1 MIDIQRYTR
10 LVPYYQLQTAIS
22 KNNNKPNH
30 FFLVMKPMFMLVII
44 ATVSISGSI
53 VYPPSLLLSSSQ
65 IAYAQTPD
73 QALSNP
79 SPSEQQSP
87 SPPSPSSTPPLGQ
100 TPDQALSSP
109 AAPSPPSNPS
119 TAQQE
124 EQPQPSASPALG
136 IPGLLFPP
144 RQQPSSSQQQLP
156 LPQQPSPLSQSEQS
170 PAVAPL
176 TQTTANGTINSLI
189 FAPTTR
195 WIATGNWALI
205 LRNGNVN
212 SFNTNMTWY
221 NNNGTRTHTHELL
234 NFKSNPIDITVK
246 PGNNNVLMK
255 GLVDV
260 GTNHRITWKN
270 VYSTIDI
277 KGGKTISIS
286 LDDKET
292 NKHFAGQT
300 IYGIVRSFTQCS
312 DQPGENMEV
321 LPPCSTSSSSS

>member
-1 MIDIQRYTR
+1 
-10 LVPYYQLQTAIS
+10 
-22 KNNNKPNH
+22 
-30 FFLVMKPMFMLVII
+30 MKPVFVLVII
-44 ATVSISGSI
+44 ATVFIAGLICSPLLS
-53 VYPPSLLLSSSQ
+53 LLSSSE
-65 IAYAQTPD
+65 IAYGQTPD

-79 SPSEQQSP
+79 SSSEQQSL
-87 SPPSPSSTPPLGQ
+87 SPLSHSSTSPLGQ

-109 AAPSPPSNPS
+109 AAPSPPSPPSNPS
-119 TAQQE
+119 TAQRE
-124 EQPQPSASPALG
+124 GQPQPSTSPALG
-136 IPGLLFPP
+136 IPGLLFRPEH
-144 RQQPSSSQQQLP
+144 QPSSSQQQLP
-156 LPQQPSPLSQSEQS
+156 LPQQLSRPQPEQP

-176 TQTTANGTINSLI
+176 TQTTANGTIDSLI

-195 WIATGNWALI
+195 WIATGNWALV

-221 NNNGTRTHTHELL
+221 NNNGTHSHTHELL

-270 VYSTIDI
+270 VHSTIDI

-292 NKHFAGQT
+292 NKHFAGQI